1 MSTFAKHLKQLRK
14 KYNITQGELAQK
26 LNVSQNAIYN
36 WENNKREPSSAM
48 VEKMAKIFNI
58 SPSCLMGW
66 EALDDAI
73 KETDTRLSNTLEKKL
88 LSNEAFKVEDGNHI
102 LTFSS
107 KNYSIEELTK
117 ILEYALFLKMQRTPE
132 KTIELSDFLNGNF

>member
-1 MSTFAKHLKQLRK
+1 MSEFAKRLKQLRK
-14 KYNITQGELAQK
+14 EYNITQGELAQK

-48 VEKMAKIFNI
+48 IEKMANIFNI

-73 KETDTRLSNTLEKKL
+73 EETKVELSNALEKRL
-88 LSNEAFKVEDGNHI
+88 LSNEAFKVENENYI

-107 KNYSIEELTK
+107 EKYSIEELTK
-117 ILEYALFLKMQRTPE
+117 ILEYALFLKMQRSPK
-132 KTIELSDFLNGNF
+132 KTIELSDFLSGNF